1 MLVASFSADTAWAG
15 RTITHDQGRF
25 VLQGFGAISAAQ
37 VLEYDR
43 VTPLLWSTGGTRA
56 WVRSL
61 AHREG
66 GAVGAAVTAA
76 APTAAAPAAAAASPA
91 PPPAAVP
98 ATHGADPGVSAPG
111 RASRPLQC
119 HFARAHYVGGQPSL
133 GPSLDGSMLVTSL
146 ALAVSGGGGGPGPS
160 ISLTDVVSV
169 SLYAGQVL
177 ARSGLTASISADGR
191 TLGARSA
198 EDRTF
203 LVTHLRPRGYEAFA
217 LDGVPP
223 DDVRQ
228 ALAPVLA
235 EAGVRLEGRAPSGR
249 PSPVT
254 DEVQRLAELH
264 VQGSLTDDEFRAS
277 LGPVF
282 TGAATTSGEEPSAA
296 RAPSRMPDAVKEAA
310 LDRLSQLRLSGA
322 ITDAE
327 LAAMRAKLLE

>member
-15 RTITHDQGRF
+15 RTITHDEGRF

-66 GAVGAAVTAA
+66 GAVGAAVTAV

-91 PPPAAVP
+91 APSAAVP
-98 ATHGADPGVSAPG
+98 ATNGTDPGASAPG
-111 RASRPLQC
+111 LATPPLQC
-119 HFARAHYVGGQPSL
+119 RFARAHYVGGQPSL

-146 ALAVSGGGGGPGPS
+146 ALGVRGGGGPGPS
-160 ISLTDVVSV
+160 VSLTDVVSV

-177 ARSGLTASISADGR
+177 ARSGLTTSISADGR
-191 TLGARSA
+191 TLGARTA

-217 LDGVPP
+217 LDGVAP

-264 VQGSLTDDEFRAS
+264 AQGSLTDDEFRAS

-282 TGAATTSGEEPSAA
+282 TGAATTSGEDPS
-296 RAPSRMPDAVKEAA
+296 
-310 LDRLSQLRLSGA
+310 
-322 ITDAE
+322 
-327 LAAMRAKLLE
+327 